1 MTQEQFLIALYG
13 IATDLANALTVLL
26 QNVGPYVGPLLE
38 AVAFLL
44 LAADVTLFWVKF
56 GVCAAAP

>member
-26 QNVGPYVGPLLE
+26 QNVGPLLE